1 MIVTSQMEGDLGGE
15 SLESSLQM
23 INKSSLK
30 DVLRY
35 NLINRTTM
43 LQLNTNSGNIDQMR
57 INEEILK
64 KISITPKN
72 EVPMLI
78 HPIIDSDG
86 KEVCCF

>member
-43 LQLNTNSGNIDQMR
+43 LQLNKNNSSYYRR

-78 HPIIDSDG
+78 HPIIDRSG
-86 KEVCCF
+86 EVVCCF

>member
-1 MIVTSQMEGDLGGE
+1 
-15 SLESSLQM
+15 M

-43 LQLNTNSGNIDQMR
+43 LKLDKNNDSYYRR

-78 HPIIDSDG
+78 HPIIDRNG
-86 KEVCCF
+86 QEVCCF